1 MNPRAK
7 SIYYKSPYRLLV
19 TFTNGEVKEFDLK
32 PYLKYPI
39 YKELKNESF
48 CRKAEVQNGI
58 VVWNDEI
65 DLDPD
70 RLYLESTIIKNY
82 FLTDSL

>member
-7 SIYYKSPYRLLV
+7 NIFYKSPYNLIV
-19 TFTNGEVKEFDLK
+19 TFTNGEVKKFDLK
-32 PYLKYPI
+32 PYLNYPV
-39 YKELKNESF
+39 YEELKNESY
-48 CRKAEVQNGI
+48 CSRAKVQNGT

-70 RLYLESTIIKNY
+70 RLYLESTDTEN
-82 FLTDSL
+82 